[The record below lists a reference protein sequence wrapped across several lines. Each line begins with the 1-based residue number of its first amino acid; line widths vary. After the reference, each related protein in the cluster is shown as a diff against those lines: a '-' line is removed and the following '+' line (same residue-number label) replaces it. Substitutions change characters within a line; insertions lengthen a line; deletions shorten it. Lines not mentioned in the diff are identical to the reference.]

1 MHQLTKL
8 GPDTLRSGSLNER
21 AAVPERSV
29 AQFRGSW
36 ALGKNRGSWALGK
49 NYHLSVCSHGRMH

>member
-36 ALGKNRGSWALGK
+36 ALGKN
-49 NYHLSVCSHGRMH
+49 YHLSVCSHGRMH